1 MGASYLIKRKLEKR
15 QLLKKQEMESQENTL
30 NTKEIISNLT
40 MHPEVTET
48 MNETN
53 ETEESKNP
61 IEEKLEKALDEEV
74 NKNKELFMNLRSED
88 FWNNKT
94 PHVFQET
101 VTLEEAK
108 EEKVDSLKSL
118 NADKTPLEP
127 VQDPFKAFYENQV
140 KEPIIAEVKKEKI
153 TAPAGAKPWKTL
165 KKTN

>member
-1 MGASYLIKRKLEKR
+1 MGASYLIKRKLEKQ
-15 QLLKKQEMESQENTL
+15 QLLKKQSMESQESTL
-30 NTKEIISNLT
+30 NTKEIVSNLNI
-40 MHPEVTET
+40 HPEVTET
-48 MNETN
+48 MNETK
-53 ETEESKNP
+53 ETEESKNL

-88 FWNNKT
+88 FWSKT
-94 PHVFQET
+94 PHVFQEN

-108 EEKVDSLKSL
+108 EEKVESLKSL

-140 KEPIIAEVKKEKI
+140 KEPVPEVKKEKI

-165 KKTN
+165 KKNN

>member
-1 MGASYLIKRKLEKR
+1 MGASYLIKRKLEQR

-30 NTKEIISNLT
+30 NTKEIISN
-40 MHPEVTET
+40 MHQEATET
-48 MNETN
+48 MNETK
-53 ETEESKNP
+53 ETEQTKNL
-61 IEEKLEKALDEEV
+61 IEEKLEMALDEEV

-94 PHVFQET
+94 PHVFQEN

-140 KEPIIAEVKKEKI
+140 KEPIAEVKKEKI